1 MNPTVA
7 KAIEDVVVEQG
18 DNLTG
23 VKASSWNIFLH
34 TSILFQHLA
43 KQLSRSGSIDAGT
56 LLALE
61 RHLRWTGASRKYR
74 LMTEA
79 RTTLLALL

>member
-18 DNLTG
+18 DNLIG

-34 TSILFQHLA
+34 TSILFPPLA
-43 KQLSRSGSIDAGT
+43 KQLSRGGSIDAGT
-56 LLALE
+56 LLALGRE
-61 RHLRWTGASRKYR
+61 I
-74 LMTEA
+74 
-79 RTTLLALL
+79 

>member
-34 TSILFQHLA
+34 TSILFLHLA
-43 KQLSRSGSIDAGT
+43 KQVNRSESIDAGT

-61 RHLRWTGASRKYR
+61 R
-74 LMTEA
+74 EI
-79 RTTLLALL
+79 